1 MTHDV
6 NFDGIAG
13 AFEQTVYGSS
23 KGYIRLSVLWEDM
36 LSGIPHL
43 AGGGLSVLDAG
54 GGAGHIAMRLAGL
67 GNEVVLCDPSREM
80 LDRAQRAIE
89 EAGLTSHVRIVQAPI
104 QQLTARLNGAFDVIT
119 CHAVLE
125 WLQNPKEALSDLAQL
140 LKPDGLLSLMVY
152 NRDAV
157 LLKLVLNGEFE
168 QALSDYQTTSA
179 PRGWGDGAT
188 PLQEEQIRAWI
199 AELGLEVTQKAGIRI
214 FHDHLPGNARSPQR
228 VDALLDVEQA
238 LRGQEPFASL
248 GQHTHLLCQRSSPR
262 EAAAR

>member
-1 MTHDV
+1 VTHDV

-13 AFEQTVYGSS
+13 TFEQTIYGSS

-36 LSGIPHL
+36 LSGIPQL
-43 AGGGLSVLDAG
+43 ANGGLSVLDAG

-67 GNEVVLCDPSREM
+67 GNDVVLCDPSREM
-80 LDRAQRAIE
+80 LHRAQHAIE
-89 EAGLTSHVRIVQAPI
+89 EAGLTGHIRIVHAPI
-104 QQLTARLNGAFDVIT
+104 QQLTTMLDRTFDVLT

-125 WLQNPKEALSDLAQL
+125 WLQNPKAALGDLAQL
-140 LKPDGLLSLMVY
+140 LKPSGLLSLMFY

-157 LLKLVLNGEFE
+157 LLKLALNGEFE
-168 QALSDYQTTSA
+168 QVLSDYQSTSA
-179 PRGWGDGAT
+179 RRGWGDGAN

-199 AELGLEVTQKAGIRI
+199 AELGLEVIQKAGIRI
-214 FHDHLPGNARSPQR
+214 FHDHLPENARSPKR
-228 VDALLDVEQA
+228 VDALLNVEQA

-248 GQHTHLLCQRSSPR
+248 GQHTHFLCQRTSLR